1 MSSIVH
7 VISRCHGKNYLKLFI
22 RENDKTDLL
31 ILEATVKNE
40 NFLLINLA
48 AMQIRNLIN
57 LLSYLISAI
66 RWKKIT
72 TLPIKK
78 LHLGLLQFVFLKKN
92 VLAKTIQIKEKLDL
106 CEVK

>member
-40 NFLLINLA
+40 NF
-48 AMQIRNLIN
+48 
-57 LLSYLISAI
+57 
-66 RWKKIT
+66 
-72 TLPIKK
+72 
-78 LHLGLLQFVFLKKN
+78 
-92 VLAKTIQIKEKLDL
+92 
-106 CEVK
+106 